1 MANSKVGLT
10 TNAITGVL
18 PAANGGT
25 GNANGTPS
33 VAVNLAASGA
43 GGVTGNLPVGNLN
56 GGTSAS
62 SSTFWRGDGAWAE
75 AGGGGLV
82 PVGFV
87 DVSSTVNTINLTNVF
102 TSTYKNYFVMGYNLR
117 PGNDNVHAYMRFK
130 DSSGVLQGDLYDFAN
145 TGQQSGSSSDAS
157 FANDTSSIELTGAIN
172 SNTTAGGLNFYGYFI
187 TPQFT
192 SHNGFNVLP
201 YFSGQ
206 VSYAN
211 NNGSHCVRNIS
222 VRYDNSTVDVV
233 TGFQLYTGGGTSYYD
248 RGTVSVYGIKDS

>member
-1 MANSKVGLT
+1 TFNFTPSGSSVCNGIKHFGVGVAFTPSSGSVTKDKTNFVSTSSSAGLEIKGDGTTDGTLQLNCSQNSHGIKLKSPPHSAGASYTLT
-10 TNAITGVL
+10 FPNNDGNADQVLKTNGSGVL
-18 PAANGGT
+18 DWT
-25 GNANGTPS
+25 TPS
-33 VAVNLAASGA
+33 
-43 GGVTGNLPVGNLN
+43 
-56 GGTSAS
+56 S
-62 SSTFWRGDGAWAE
+62 S
-75 AGGGGLV
+75 GLV

-145 TGQQSGSSSDAS
+145 TGQQSGSSGDAS

-192 SHNGFNVLP
+192 SHNGFKVLP
-201 YFSGQ
+201 
-206 VSYAN
+206 
-211 NNGSHCVRNIS
+211 
-222 VRYDNSTVDVV
+222 
-233 TGFQLYTGGGTSYYD
+233 
-248 RGTVSVYGIKDS
+248 